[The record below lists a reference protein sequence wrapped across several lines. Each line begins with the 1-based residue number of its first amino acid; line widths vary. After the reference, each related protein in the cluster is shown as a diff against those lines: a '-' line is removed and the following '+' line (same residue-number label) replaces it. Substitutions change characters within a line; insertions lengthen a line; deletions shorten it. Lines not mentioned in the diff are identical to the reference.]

1 MRKRLFKTSWE
12 TRGSIAVEFALVL
25 PIFLILLT
33 TLVFFARIAWHYTVA
48 EKAAQDA
55 VKFLARVSVE
65 EIRAPMNGFEIPVA
79 GLARSIARDELA
91 ELSPGD
97 SLPSVN
103 VFCDG
108 IFCDGFS
115 TPRQVSVVI
124 RVNMIDPFLS
134 SFLADY
140 GLPSEILLTA
150 TSSTDYVGG

>member
-1 MRKRLFKTSWE
+1 MRKLLFKRKSAA
-12 TRGSIAVEFALVL
+12 RGSIAIEFAILLPVL
-25 PIFLILLT
+25 LLLLT
-33 TLVFFARIAWHYTVA
+33 TLVFFARIVWHYTIA

-65 EIRAPMNGFEIPVA
+65 EMRAPMNGFEIPVA

-103 VFCDG
+103 VLCDG

-115 TPRQVSVVI
+115 TPSQVSVAI
-124 RVNMIDPFLS
+124 RVNMTDPFLS
-134 SFLADY
+134 GFLAEY